1 MTLIGSR
8 STAAGILALTLMLFS
23 APVFADNY
31 KGPPTPCEKE
41 ISPGDAAGLLK
52 GKAEINHYSM
62 GASLPGEGCEL
73 GVHDG
78 SNNIAMI
85 DISARKGAHEALQM
99 AVQIT
104 PSAKP
109 FPGVGDEAFDFGQS
123 DSNIP
128 DAQQYE
134 IRARKGDL
142 LCTAEL
148 HRSNGA
154 PGEALLVSA
163 DPQKIAVQLGALCT
177 KIFAARAAP

>member
-1 MTLIGSR
+1 MTLIASR
-8 STAAGILALTLMLFS
+8 SIAANFLALTLILFS
-23 APVFADNY
+23 APVFADDY

-41 ISPGDAAGLLK
+41 LSLGDAAGLLK

-62 GASLPGEGCEL
+62 GASAPGEGCEL

-78 SNNIAMI
+78 NNFAMI
-85 DISARKGAHEALQM
+85 DISASKGTHETLQM
-99 AVQIT
+99 MLQIT

-109 FPGVGDEAFDFGQS
+109 FPSVGDEAFDFGQS

-134 IRARKGDL
+134 VRARKGGL
-142 LCTAEL
+142 LCYAEL

-154 PGEALLVSA
+154 AGDALLVST
-163 DPQKIAVQLGALCT
+163 DPQKIATQLAALCT
-177 KIFAARAAP
+177 KIFAARALP